1 MSTTAASVTRQFRG
15 SDGERAMLQYDHYER
30 SEFHPHQVR
39 FVPPGDDMPLVVHRG
54 AKLEAARRVWSRIER
69 ELMDAGLS
77 PVK

>member
-1 MSTTAASVTRQFRG
+1 MSTMTASVTRQFEG
-15 SDGERAMLQYDHYER
+15 PGGERAMLQYDHYER
-30 SEFHPHQVR
+30 SEFYSHQVR
-39 FVPPGDDMPLVVHRG
+39 FVPPGDDMPLVVHRS